1 MADNIRIEQRKE
13 PAAMQVYS
21 GACGDATS
29 REEGTP
35 MPAQPVCGHGCGCSK
50 TRDCSHGDNLKSKKK
65 IMFVEYLSNSSNAGA
80 LRAPAL
86 L

>member
-1 MADNIRIEQRKE
+1 VADNIRIEQRKE

-29 REEGTP
+29 GEEGTP
-35 MPAQPVCGHGCGCSK
+35 MPGQPVCGCSK
-50 TRDCSHGDNLKSKKK
+50 TRDYKFQIVEIEKKN
-65 IMFVEYLSNSSNAGA
+65 MSQDVQNLSNLSNAGA